1 MDTLPLFLH
10 LDDQPCVVVGGGAIA
25 ARKVEALARV
35 GARIT
40 VVAPRTAPAIK
51 QLAAAGDLRIEL
63 REFVEEDVRGVLLA
77 IAATGDRAVNRRVYE
92 ACRARGV
99 LVNTVDDPSLCTATF
114 PAIVDRGPVTVAI
127 STGGSAPALARY
139 LREKI
144 ERLLPAGTER
154 LARFLSARRAD
165 INLAA
170 SDGQARRRLW
180 DRILD
185 SPVPGLAE
193 SGQEQA
199 AEEAL
204 GQLVEGPAETAGIV
218 SLVGAGPGDPDLLTI
233 KALRALQRADIVYY
247 DNLVSAD
254 VLDRCRRDAEKV
266 YVGKRARLAGAG
278 GAGSRGTRQAEINEL
293 LLAGARDGLR
303 VVRLKGGDPFVFGRG
318 GEEIETLRDR
328 GVAFEVV
335 PGITAALGCAAYAGI
350 PLTHRDWAQSVR
362 FVTGHVSGGEVN
374 LDWPELAR
382 PGQTLVVYMG
392 LAGLTQLT
400 ERLIEHGMAPETPA
414 ATISRGTLP
423 DQAVVAADLSTLA
436 ESVARAGLPGPTTTI
451 VGRVVALRDRFGP
464 VRDSS

>member
-10 LDDQPCVVVGGGAIA
+10 LDDQSCVVVGGGAIA
-25 ARKVEALARV
+25 ARKVEALARA

-40 VVAPRTAPAIK
+40 VVAPRIGPAIEK
-51 QLAAAGDLRIEL
+51 LAADGRLRTEA

-77 IAATGDRAVNRRVYE
+77 IAATGDREVNRRVHE
-92 ACRARGV
+92 ACCAHGV

-127 STGGSAPALARY
+127 STRGSAPALARY

-144 ERLLPAGTER
+144 EQLLPAGTER
-154 LARFLSARRAD
+154 LARFLAARRAD
-165 INLAA
+165 INRAT

-185 SPVPGLAE
+185 GPIPDLAE
-193 SGQEQA
+193 SGREQA
-199 AEEAL
+199 ADEAL
-204 GQLVEGPAETAGIV
+204 GRLVEAPAETAGLV

-233 KALRALQRADIVYY
+233 KALRTLQRADVVYY
-247 DNLVSAD
+247 DNLVSTG

-266 YVGKRARLAGAG
+266 YVGKRAGLTGTRL
-278 GAGSRGTRQAEINEL
+278 TRQAEINEL

-318 GEEIETLRDR
+318 GEEIETLGDH
-328 GVAFEVV
+328 GVSFEVV

-400 ERLIEHGMAPETPA
+400 ARLIEHGMAPETPA

-423 DQAVVAADLSTLA
+423 DQAVVTADLSTLA
-436 ESVARAGLPGPTTTI
+436 EKVARAGLPGPTTTI

>member
-1 MDTLPLFLH
+1 MDTLPLFLR
-10 LDDQPCVVVGGGAIA
+10 LDGQPCLVVGGGAVA
-25 ARKVEALARV
+25 ARKVEALARA

-40 VVAPRTAPAIK
+40 VVAPRTGPAIGK
-51 QLAAAGDLRIEL
+51 LAADGRLRIEE
-63 REFVEEDVRGVLLA
+63 RRFVDEDVHGVLLA
-77 IAATGDRAVNRRVYE
+77 VAATGDREVNRRVYE

-114 PAIVDRGPVTVAI
+114 PAIVDRGPVTVAV
-127 STGGSAPALARY
+127 STGGSAPALARH

-144 ERLLPAGTER
+144 ERLLPAGTDR
-154 LARFLSARRAD
+154 LARFLTARRAD
-165 INLAA
+165 INRAA
-170 SDGQARRRLW
+170 ADGRARRRLW

-185 SPVPGLAE
+185 SPVPDLAE
-193 SGQEQA
+193 SGREQA
-199 AEEAL
+199 ADEAL
-204 GQLVEGPAETAGIV
+204 GRLVEEPAETAGIV

-233 KALRALQRADIVYY
+233 RALRTLQRADLVYY
-247 DNLVSAD
+247 DNLVSAA
-254 VLDRCRRDAEKV
+254 VLDRCRRDAERV
-266 YVGKRARLAGAG
+266 YVGKRAGF
-278 GAGSRGTRQAEINEL
+278 AGSRLTRQAEINEL
-293 LLAGARDGLR
+293 LLAGAREGLR

-328 GVAFEVV
+328 GVSFEVV

-362 FVTGHVSGGEVN
+362 FVTGHVTGGEVN

-400 ERLIEHGMAPETPA
+400 ERLIEHGMAPGTPA

-423 DQAVVAADLSTLA
+423 DQAVVTADLSTLA
-436 ESVARAGLPGPTTTI
+436 DEVGRARLPGPTTTI

>member
-10 LDDQPCVVVGGGAIA
+10 LDDRPCLVVGGGAVA
-25 ARKVEALARV
+25 ARKVEALARA

-40 VVAPRTAPAIK
+40 VVAPRTVPAIERF
-51 QLAAAGDLRIEL
+51 AADAGLRIEA
-63 REFVEEDVRGVLLA
+63 RAFVEEDVRGVLLA
-77 IAATGDRAVNRRVYE
+77 IAATGDREVNRRVYE

-114 PAIVDRGPVTVAI
+114 PAIVDRGPVTVAV
-127 STGGSAPALARY
+127 STGGAAPALARY
-139 LREKI
+139 VRERI
-144 ERLLPAGTER
+144 EQLLPTGTDR
-154 LARFLSARRAD
+154 LARFLAARRAE
-165 INLAA
+165 INRAA
-170 SDGQARRRLW
+170 PDGRARRRLW

-185 SPVPGLAE
+185 SPVPDLAE
-193 SGQEQA
+193 SGQEHA
-199 AEEAL
+199 ADEAL
-204 GQLVEGPAETAGIV
+204 GRLVEGPAGTTGIV

-233 KALRALQRADIVYY
+233 KALRTLQRADIVYY
-247 DNLVSAD
+247 DNLVSHG

-266 YVGKRARLAGAG
+266 YVGKRAGLAR
-278 GAGSRGTRQAEINEL
+278 SRSTRQAEINEL
-293 LLAGARDGLR
+293 LLAGAREGLR

-318 GEEIETLRDR
+318 GEEIETLRDH
-328 GVAFEVV
+328 GVSFEVV

-400 ERLIEHGMAPETPA
+400 DRLIEHGMAPETPA

-423 DQAVVAADLSTLA
+423 DQAVVTADLSTLA
-436 ESVARAGLPGPTTTI
+436 EEVARAGLPGPTTTI

>member
-1 MDTLPLFLH
+1 MDSLPLFLH
-10 LDDQPCVVVGGGAIA
+10 LDDQPCLVVGGGSVA
-25 ARKVEALARV
+25 ARKAEALART

-40 VVAPRTAPAIK
+40 VVAPRTGPAISK
-51 QLAAAGDLRIEL
+51 LAADGRLRIEE
-63 REFVEEDVRGVLLA
+63 RRFVDEDVRGVLLA
-77 IAATGDRAVNRRVYE
+77 IAATGDREVNRRVFE
-92 ACRARGV
+92 ACRSRGV
-99 LVNTVDDPSLCTATF
+99 LVNTVDDPSLCTVTF
-114 PAIVDRGPVTVAI
+114 PAIVDRGPVTVAV

-144 ERLLPAGTER
+144 EQLLPAGTDR
-154 LARFLSARRAD
+154 LARFLTARRAD

-170 SDGQARRRLW
+170 PDGRARRRLW

-185 SPVPGLAE
+185 SPVPDLAE

-199 AEEAL
+199 ADEAL
-204 GQLVEGPAETAGIV
+204 GRLVEGPAKTAGIV

-233 KALRALQRADIVYY
+233 RALRTLQRADIVYY
-247 DNLVSAD
+247 DNLVSAA
-254 VLDRCRRDAEKV
+254 VLDRCRRDAERV
-266 YVGKRARLAGAG
+266 YVGKRAGLARG
-278 GAGSRGTRQAEINEL
+278 RGTRQAEINEL

-328 GVAFEVV
+328 GVPFEIV

-350 PLTHRDWAQSVR
+350 PLTHRNWAQSVR

-392 LAGLTQLT
+392 LAGLSQLT
-400 ERLIEHGMAPETPA
+400 ARLIEHGMAPETPA
-414 ATISRGTLP
+414 ATVSRGTLP
-423 DQAVVAADLSTLA
+423 DQAVVTAELSTLA
-436 ESVARAGLPGPTTTI
+436 EEVARARLPGPTTTI